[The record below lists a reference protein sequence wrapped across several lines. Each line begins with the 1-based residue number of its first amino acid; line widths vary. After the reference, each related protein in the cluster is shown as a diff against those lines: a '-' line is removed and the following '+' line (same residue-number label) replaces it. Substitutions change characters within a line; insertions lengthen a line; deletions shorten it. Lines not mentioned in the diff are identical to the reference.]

1 MNETRRMHWRNVRLI
16 FLRELRDQLRDR
28 RTLFMVAVLP
38 LLLYPALGIGMMQM
52 ALMFRDQPRTVVILG
67 ARHLPDPPL
76 FQGRRFVR
84 TYFRIPDDADSLDVI
99 ADTLVDID
107 TEHARF
113 DETSADG
120 EQRLA
125 SGDAAE
131 GRGRVPQGVGDTAA
145 DAGAADPQEAVSGD
159 GAAERQRIVDRLNTA
174 RAIADQLKR
183 RDELEAERAAASAAG
198 DVARVARI
206 EERLREVRQTIT
218 DLFGPDLQVL
228 IIVPSGLRENI
239 ERTVKRGGTADET
252 EAPRRLDYP
261 RPRVVYN
268 VADEKSQLAFR
279 RVDEAL
285 ESWEKAV
292 LRRQLREAG
301 LAETLAEPVR
311 PDEVNVAEGKDV
323 AANLWSKLLPAL
335 LVIMTVTGA
344 FYPAVD
350 LAAGEKERGT
360 METLLICPAS
370 RAEIVLGKFLTVL
383 VFSVATAVL
392 NLASIAGTGR
402 YMISIG
408 GATMAKLGDVS
419 FPPVIALLWLAVLLL
434 PLAALFSALCLAL
447 ATFARSS
454 KEGQYYL
461 TPLLMAALGL
471 TVVCLSP
478 AVELY
483 PKNDLSAFYSVMPV
497 ANVAL
502 LVKALLLHPTKLEVC
517 IYLIPVLMTSVG
529 YSLLALWW
537 AIEQFKNESV
547 LFREAERFDLR
558 IWWRHVFRE
567 KEPTPSFTEA
577 GFCFVIIML
586 LNFASLKV
594 LGGQLAAAPP
604 AERSWTMIKLLIVQQ
619 LVINAAPAM
628 FMALLLT
635 TQPLQTLLLGRPRW
649 RDLAVAV
656 VLAVVLHPLAY
667 ELLMSL
673 RWFFPQLPPGAQR
686 AMAVMAD
693 TKQPLLLTLF
703 VFALVPG
710 VCEELVFR
718 GFMLSGFRR
727 SHRTGLAITL
737 SAVTFGA
744 MHMIPQQVFNAS
756 LLGLVL
762 GLVAV
767 RSGSLFVP
775 ISLHVVFNAASV
787 VQTRVV
793 HSWSAAPP
801 QWLHLPWVRP
811 FLGLDEFGIRYH
823 WLTLFVA
830 AAVAAWLLI
839 GLLRAETSVPRARVP
854 LTGNSLAVR

>member
-1 MNETRRMHWRNVRLI
+1 MRWRNVRLI
-16 FLRELRDQLRDR
+16 FYRELRDQLRDR

-52 ALMFRDQPRTVVILG
+52 AVMFREQPRTVVILG

-76 FQGRRFVR
+76 FQGRKFVR

-99 ADTLVDID
+99 ADSLVD
-107 TEHARF
+107 A
-113 DETSADG
+113 
-120 EQRLA
+120 
-125 SGDAAE
+125 
-131 GRGRVPQGVGDTAA
+131 
-145 DAGAADPQEAVSGD
+145 AGAAGGQEDTEAADRSAADTPDRTAPAARRRIGTDTAEVRAV
-159 GAAERQRIVDRLNTA
+159 ERQRLLDRLNTA
-174 RAIADQLKR
+174 RAIAAQLQR
-183 RDELEAERAAASAAG
+183 RDALEDRLTVARAAG
-198 DVARVARI
+198 DTDEVQ
-206 EERLREVRQTIT
+206 RLTGQLRQVRQAIT
-218 DLFGPDLQVL
+218 DLFGRDIQVL
-228 IIVPSGLRENI
+228 ILVPAGLRENI
-239 ERTVKRGGTADET
+239 ERVVRTDRGASGGEDVERA
-252 EAPRRLDYP
+252 DYP

-285 ESWEKAV
+285 EAWEKAV
-292 LRRQLREAG
+292 LRRKLREAG
-301 LAETLAEPVR
+301 IAETLAEPVR
-311 PDEVNVAEGKDV
+311 PDPVNVAEGKDV
-323 AANLWSKLLPAL
+323 AANLWSKLFPAL

-360 METLLICPAS
+360 METLLICPAT
-370 RAEIVLGKFLTVL
+370 RAEIVLGKFLTVMA
-383 VFSVATAVL
+383 FSVATAVL
-392 NLASIAGTGR
+392 NLSSIAGTGR

-408 GATMAKLGDVS
+408 GSSVVKLGDLS
-419 FPPVIALLWLAVLLL
+419 FPSALSLLWLGVLLV

-483 PKNDLSAFYSVMPV
+483 PKNELSAFYSVMPV

-502 LVKALLLHPTKLEVC
+502 LTKALLLHPTKLEVC
-517 IYLIPVLMTSVG
+517 VYLVPVLLTSVG

-558 IWWRHVFRE
+558 TWWRHVFRE
-567 KEPTPSFTEA
+567 KEATPSFTEA
-577 GFCFVIIML
+577 GFCFAIIML

-594 LGGQLAAAPP
+594 LGGQLLAAAPG
-604 AERSWTMIKLLIVQQ
+604 ERGWVLMKLLVLQQ
-619 LVINAAPAM
+619 LVINAAPAA

-635 TQPLQTLLLGRPRW
+635 TRPLETLLLSRPRW
-649 RDLAVAV
+649 RDIAVAA
-656 VLAVVLHPLAY
+656 VLALVLHPLAY
-667 ELLMSL
+667 ELLMRL
-673 RWFFPQLPPGAQR
+673 QWFFPQLPPSARR
-686 AMAVMAD
+686 AVMVMAD
-693 TKQPLLLTLF
+693 PGQSLPLVLL
-703 VFALVPG
+703 VFAVVPG

-727 SHRTGLAITL
+727 SHRTGLAIAL
-737 SAVTFGA
+737 AAVTFGA

-762 GLVAV
+762 GLLAV

-775 ISLHVVFNAASV
+775 ITMHVLFNAASV
-787 VQTRVV
+787 VQMRIAGRWAE
-793 HSWSAAPP
+793 SPP
-801 QWLHLPWVRP
+801 HWLHSAWVRP
-811 FLGLDEFGIRYH
+811 WLGVDASGIRYH
-823 WLTLFVA
+823 WLTVVIA
-830 AAVAAWLLI
+830 AAIATWLLR
-839 GLLRAETSVPRARVP
+839 GLLRGDTSASGSGLPGLRSRSPLVAR
-854 LTGNSLAVR
+854 